1 VAYLL
6 PSLAAPTLRLPSRQR
21 LVLLRNRA
29 VTITCWAVA
38 LTLTAGR
45 LVRIG
50 FEWARPYLA
59 KALHALAI
67 ALDGGL
73 AFPDQPEP
81 DPTPDLGL
89 GRIGSECPSCG
100 RDNSEYGNVCTSDDC
115 PAAPLPNPDLRMTC
129 SNQLAAVPTQAPVV
143 SQAMAAGELIASS
156 RPRARRRTT
165 KAAPKVAA

>member
-1 VAYLL
+1 MAYLL

-81 DPTPDLGL
+81 DPTPDPPIEYLE
-89 GRIGSECPSCG
+89 IVPSP
-100 RDNSEYGNVCTSDDC
+100 E
-115 PAAPLPNPDLRMTC
+115 M
-129 SNQLAAVPTQAPVV
+129 LAAVRAA
-143 SQAMAAGELIASS
+143 SQPMAAGELIASS

-165 KAAPKVAA
+165 KAAPKTAA